1 MKIYLVGGAV
11 RDKHLNLEVK
21 ERDWVVTGANP
32 EEMLAR
38 GFRQVGKDFP
48 VFLHPDTH
56 EEYALA
62 RTERK
67 IASGYKGFAT
77 FFDPSISLEEDLKRR
92 DLTINAIAES
102 PDGQVI
108 DPFDGLNDL
117 KNKVLR
123 HVSDAFVEDPVR
135 ILRIARFAARFAEFG
150 FKIANETMHLMQQ
163 MVDNGEVDALVPDRV
178 WKEVSRA
185 LLESQ
190 PFQFFQVLKDC
201 HALPRL
207 FPELVEH
214 FDNAMLAL
222 KQAVD
227 FTHKPTLRWAAL
239 FSGVSSNQV
248 QSLNQRLPLPKE
260 YFELNQLVV
269 NYASLLKTKLNPEE
283 TLQLFEKLDAF
294 RREERFEDFLKVC
307 EILNIDISDFKHD
320 YQLAQSIKVQTLISQ
335 GIQGVAIKK
344 ALFEARLKLLTLP
357 KSTI

>member
-11 RDKHLNLEVK
+11 RDNCLNLQVK
-21 ERDWVVTGANP
+21 ERDWVVTGATP
-32 EEMLAR
+32 DDMLAQ

-67 IASGYKGFAT
+67 IACGYKGFAT
-77 FFDPSISLEEDLKRR
+77 YFDPSVSLEDDLKRR
-92 DLTINAIAES
+92 DLTINAIAQS
-102 PDGQVI
+102 PDGTLI
-108 DPFDGLNDL
+108 DPFHGLNDL

-135 ILRIARFAARFAEFG
+135 ILRIARFAARFAELG
-150 FKIANETMHLMQQ
+150 FKIANETMYLMQQ

-190 PFQFFQVLKDC
+190 PFEFFKVLKDC

-214 FDNAMLAL
+214 FDAAMSAL
-222 KQAVD
+222 MQAVD

-239 FSGVSSNQV
+239 FSGNSIDQI

-269 NYASLLKTKLNPEE
+269 NYCSILKTKLNAEE
-283 TLQLFEKLDAF
+283 TLQLLEKLDAF

-307 EILNIDISDFKHD
+307 EILNIDIADFKLK
-320 YQLAQSIKVQTLISQ
+320 YKLAQSVNVKTLISQ
-335 GIQGVAIKK
+335 GIKGAEIKK
-344 ALFEARLKLLTLP
+344 ALFEARLEKIKNTL
-357 KSTI
+357 I